1 VYASIPTADNLLNM
15 LTVITLPASFA
26 ASTTQVMSD
35 MISDLSPF
43 IYLVLGVILAAV
55 VLEIVIGVLRK

>member
-1 VYASIPTADNLLNM
+1 M
-15 LTVITLPASFA
+15 LTVITLPLSFA

-55 VLEIVIGVLRK
+55 VLEIMIGVLRK